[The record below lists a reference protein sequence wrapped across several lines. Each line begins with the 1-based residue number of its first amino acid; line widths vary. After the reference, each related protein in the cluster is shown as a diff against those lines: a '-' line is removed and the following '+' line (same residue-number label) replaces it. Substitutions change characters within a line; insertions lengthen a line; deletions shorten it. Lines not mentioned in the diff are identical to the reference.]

1 MKWSNAFIPTSK
13 ENPKEAETI
22 SHRLLQRGGFITQHQ
37 SGVYTFLPLGWKVML
52 KIQQII
58 REEMNAIGAQ
68 ELLMPA
74 LTSGE
79 VWKASGRWESFGKDM
94 FKFQDRKGKDIA
106 LAPTHEEIIS
116 LLAKDYIKSYRD
128 LPQIWYQLQTKF
140 RDEPRPRGGILRV
153 REFIMKD
160 SYSFD
165 RDFEGL
171 LKSYLLHREAYSKIF
186 SRCGLP
192 FIIVEASTGLM
203 GGKKSEEFM
212 VIAESGEDSVVI
224 CPRCGYN
231 ANTEVAKGRIPDK
244 EIRGNFSGKRE
255 VYTPDVRTVEEVS
268 EFLNISPELI
278 VKSILFVSND
288 EDESVLVLIRGDY
301 EINEAKLSAV
311 LGSNYHLASFDYIKE
326 KYGVEPG
333 FLGPVEL
340 KVNKILADES
350 IKGLE
355 NFVVGANK
363 QDYHLVG
370 VNLHEIPVSEFVDV
384 RITREGEICER
395 CGAPLEVKNA
405 IEVGHIFQLGT
416 RYSDS
421 LDVKYTD
428 TDGQLKPIVMG
439 SYGIGVGRIMAAA
452 VEVFHDEKGIIWPYS
467 IAPYEVNI
475 VEINPSK
482 TSAISENI
490 YNNLV
495 RNGFEVLWDERN
507 ISAGAKFKDAELIGI
522 PFNVV
527 VSETRAQQNLVELQI
542 RKTGEKID
550 VNKEELAD
558 KLKKIV
564 EESRI

>member
-1 MKWSNAFIPTSK
+1 MKWSNAFIPTIK
-13 ENPKEAETI
+13 ENPKDAETT
-22 SHRLLQRGGFITQHQ
+22 SHILLQRGGFITQHQ
-37 SGVYTFLPLGWKVML
+37 SGVYTFLPLGWRVML
-52 KIQQII
+52 KIQGII

-165 RDFEGL
+165 RDYEGL
-171 LKSYLLHREAYSKIF
+171 TYSYNLHREAYSKIF
-186 SRCGLP
+186 KRCGLP
-192 FIIVEASTGLM
+192 FVIVEASSGLM

-212 VIAESGEDSVVI
+212 VTADSGEDSIVL
-224 CPRCGYN
+224 CPKCGYYAN
-231 ANTEVAKGRIPDK
+231 AEVAKGKMPDSK
-244 EIRGNFSGKRE
+244 ISGKFSQKTE
-255 VYTPDVRTVEEVS
+255 VFTPEVRSVEEVS
-268 EFLNISPELI
+268 NFLGVEPEVI
-278 VKSILFVSND
+278 VKSILFTSD
-288 EDESVLVLIRGDY
+288 ENSSTVLILVRGDY
-301 EINEAKLSAV
+301 EINDTKLAKV
-311 LGSNYHLASFDYIKE
+311 LGPGYRLASHDFIKE
-326 KYGVEPG
+326 KFGVEPG
-333 FLGPVEL
+333 FLGPIGL
-340 KVNKILADES
+340 KVTKILADES
-350 IKGLE
+350 IKNLE

-363 QDYHLVG
+363 ENYHIVG
-370 VNLHEIPVSEFVDV
+370 VNLSDLSISEFVDV
-384 RITREGEICER
+384 RLTKSGELCES
-395 CGAPLEVKNA
+395 CGFPLEVRNA

-421 LDVKYTD
+421 LDVKYAD
-428 TDGQLKPIVMG
+428 LDGTLKPIVMG

-452 VEVFHDEKGIIWPYS
+452 VEVYNDNKGIIWPYN
-467 IAPYEVNI
+467 IAPYHINI
-475 VEINPSK
+475 LEINPNK
-482 TSAISENI
+482 TSTITSGI
-490 YNNLV
+490 YNELINS
-495 RNGFEVLWDERN
+495 GFEVIWDDRN

-522 PFNVV
+522 PVNVV
-527 VSETRAQQNLVELQI
+527 ISENKANSGLVELQI

-550 VNKEELAD
+550 IKKEDISLVI
-558 KLKKIV
+558 KKVV
-564 EESRI
+564 EERKI